1 MTIDVILAVMKD
13 SSIVRLGKILGISLA
28 VPAGGLVLI
37 FFIFRDVQS
46 EVPGLS
52 LLDVYKAFKIGLGGA
67 DGTAI
72 ALLTEASLVA
82 AVVGVALPLMF
93 FFAARICGE
102 NRSLTALVF
111 PTLVPVSLVL
121 LAALVLVQGAIITG
135 SFYYAEAW
143 FIERVHFILIGSVGI
158 GAAIGCFG
166 LIVSIGELMKRR
178 QITVAAKKVTRE
190 SAPRLWEFVS
200 SVARD
205 VQTGAPKNIIVG
217 LEPNFYVTTCDI
229 VLIGENETLTGE
241 TLYLS
246 VTLCRMLTTEEF
258 RSVVGHELG
267 HFLGDDTT
275 YSRKFSPVYSGLA
288 AAISNLAE
296 SETGSTGLA
305 KLPAVYLLIY
315 GYGEFDRNVARISRQ
330 REFKADKVGA
340 AAGSALSLIS
350 CLSKLVVYSSI
361 WPLVEEKNRERLS
374 EGKVSENLSLLM
386 QYHAKYENDPEKA
399 DQILDRVFE
408 SATYHPTDTHPPI
421 SERAKAL
428 ELDRTQVKAGLL
440 EIPDEHAATLID
452 EFRALEKELTIKAHQ
467 VEIMLGTKMPD
478 EPYADH
484 LLTGLYTLASW
495 VVAAD
500 GKIEAREVALAEA
513 YGMTLVP
520 EFDPI
525 DFRQQCENP
534 PSSSDAETI
543 LLAFGKALDTDDKKK
558 LLGYFVALGEAGEA
572 TEQSKEIIQKITNAL
587 GEDGGGT
594 QTS

>member
-1 MTIDVILAVMKD
+1 MKD
-13 SSIVRLGKILGISLA
+13 SSIVRLAKILAISLA
-28 VPAGGLVLI
+28 VPASGLVLL

-46 EVPGLS
+46 KVPGLA
-52 LLDVYKAFKIGLGGA
+52 LLDVYEGFKNGLVGA
-67 DGTAI
+67 DGTAL
-72 ALLTEASLVA
+72 AFLTDASLVA
-82 AVVGVALPLMF
+82 AVVGIALPLMF
-93 FFAARICGE
+93 FVAARICGE

-111 PTLVPVSLVL
+111 PALVPVSLVL
-121 LAALVLVQGAIITG
+121 LAALVLVQGAILTG
-135 SFYYAEAW
+135 TFYYAESY
-143 FIERVHFILIGSVGI
+143 FTQKVHFIVIGGVGI
-158 GAAIGCFG
+158 GAVIGCFG
-166 LIVSIGELMKRR
+166 LISSIGELMKRR

-200 SVARD
+200 RVARD
-205 VQTGAPKNIIVG
+205 IQAGTPKNIIVG
-217 LEPNFYVTTCDI
+217 LEPNFYVTTCDV
-229 VLIGENETLTGE
+229 VLIGENETMTGE

-246 VTLCRMLTTEEF
+246 APLCRMLTTEEF

-288 AAISNLAE
+288 AAISNLE
-296 SETGSTGLA
+296 QSETGSTALV
-305 KLPAVYLLIY
+305 KLPAIYLLSY

-361 WPLVEEKNRERLS
+361 WPRVEEKNRVRLS

-386 QYHAKYENDPEKA
+386 QYHAKYDIDSEKA

-428 ELDRTQVKAGLL
+428 ELDRTQVRAGLL

-452 EFRALEKELTIKAHQ
+452 EFRALEKELTVRAHQ
-467 VEIMLGTKMPD
+467 IQVTLGTKMPD
-478 EPYADH
+478 EPYANH
-484 LLTGLYTLASW
+484 FLSGLYTMASW
-495 VVAAD
+495 VVTAD
-500 GKIEAREVALAEA
+500 GKIEASEVALAEA
-513 YGMTLVP
+513 YGMKLVP

-525 DFRQQCENP
+525 DFRQKCENP
-534 PSSSDAETI
+534 PSSNDAEAI
-543 LLAFGKALDTDDKKK
+543 LLTFGHALDVDDKKK
-558 LLGYFVALGEAGEA
+558 LLRYFVALGEAGAA

-587 GEDGGGT
+587 GEDRGAT